1 MRQRVITAVVALA
14 LFLPIIIFD
23 FGGIAVELL
32 AAAMAVIGVYE
43 LFRMKGLAL
52 LSFEGIL
59 SAIGAVILVLPKDPW
74 FPFLPLTT
82 DTTTLFYFIVMI
94 LLGTSVVSKNTYTI
108 DEAGFPTLVSLYVGI
123 GFGNFVNARLD
134 SLVMLCFGLFVVW
147 ATDIGAYMIGRK
159 YGVHKLWPDISPNKT
174 VEGAI
179 GGIISAVVVAIIF
192 LIVYPGKLYFGHSS
206 IIMVLLT
213 IVLSIVG
220 QFGDLVESAIKRHYG
235 VKDSGKMLP
244 GHGGILDRF
253 DSMLFVFPIMHL
265 LGIF

>member
-23 FGGIAVELL
+23 FGGISVELL
-32 AAAMAVIGVYE
+32 AAALAVIGVYE
-43 LFRMKGLAL
+43 LFKMKGLAI

-59 SAIGAVILVLPKDPW
+59 SAIGAIILVLPKDPW

-82 DTTTLFYFIVMI
+82 DTTQFYYLVVMI

-108 DEAGFPTLVSLYVGI
+108 DEAGFPVLVSLYVGI
-123 GFGNFVNARLD
+123 GFASFVNARID
-134 SLVMLCFGLFVVW
+134 SLVMLCFGLFIVW

-159 YGVHKLWPDISPNKT
+159 YGKQKLWPDISPNKT
-174 VEGAI
+174 VEGAL
-179 GGIISAVVVAIIF
+179 GGIVCAVVVAILF
-192 LIVYPGKLYFGHSS
+192 LLVYPGKLYFGHNSLVM
-206 IIMVLLT
+206 IFLT
-213 IVLSIVG
+213 IILSVVG

-235 VKDSGKMLP
+235 VKDSGNILP